1 MSPPA
6 VAQARPTR
14 PQPVGGG
21 VTYGPAAPTLLA
33 VAHGTR
39 DRAGVAAH
47 RELLDLVRAR
57 RPGLT
62 VRLSFLGL
70 APPAPAEVL
79 AATRGPVVLVPLLL
93 STGYHVTV
101 DLPAIRA
108 AAPHLDIGQARPL
121 GPDPLLA
128 AALEDRLV
136 EASRSPARSG
146 PGGADAVVLAAAGS
160 TDPAARTGTAVMADL
175 LRRRLGRPVVP
186 AHLCASSPTP
196 AEAVRALRAAGH
208 RRVAVARYLMAP
220 GDFARRADG
229 AGGCFVSAPLGAHPD
244 VARLVLKR
252 FDETC
257 GEPARPR

>member
-1 MSPPA
+1 MSPPG
-6 VAQARPTR
+6 VAHAR
-14 PQPVGGG
+14 PQPAGGA
-21 VTYGPAAPTLLA
+21 VTYGPAAPMLLA

-39 DRAGVAAH
+39 DRAGVAAY
-47 RELLDLVRAR
+47 RELLGLVRAL

-79 AATRGPVVLVPLLL
+79 AAVRGPVVLVPLLL
-93 STGYHVTV
+93 STGHHVTV
-101 DLPAIRA
+101 DLPAVRA

-128 AALEDRLV
+128 AALGDRLV
-136 EASRSPARSG
+136 EADRSPSRSSG

-160 TDPAARTGTAVMADL
+160 TDPAARTDTAAMADL

-186 AHLCASSPTP
+186 AHLCAVSPTP

-208 RRVAVARYLMAP
+208 QRVAVARYLMAP

-229 AGGCFVSAPLGAHPD
+229 AGGCPVSAPLGAHPD

-252 FDETC
+252 FDEAC